1 MAGLEGRGVCGSVDE
16 TPGHDSLKLNSKAR
30 AYALEPGRR
39 GVKGRGTCFRKTV
52 ARIPG
57 DKAAQGWS
65 GRCVCVRV
73 CVCVCVGGGW
83 CGFACE
89 RGGVGGVVGGGCV
102 GGCVGGG
109 VCVCVYVWV
118 CVCVCVCVCVY

>member
-16 TPGHDSLKLNSKAR
+16 TPGHDSLKSNSKAR

-65 GRCVCVRV
+65 GRCVCGVL
-73 CVCVCVGGGW
+73 CVCVCVLGEGLRMSLP
-83 CGFACE
+83 FAWTGRGLRDGHRCE
-89 RGGVGGVVGGGCV
+89 CALPPIPPYRL
-102 GGCVGGG
+102 
-109 VCVCVYVWV
+109 
-118 CVCVCVCVCVY
+118 